1 VDCSHANSGKD
12 HNVQPLVV
20 DNIASQ
26 IEHGNRSIIGV
37 MLESHLNPGRQNIPK
52 DLSDLEYGVSVTD
65 ACMGWDDT
73 EKTLRSLASSVRTVL
88 SQR

>member
-1 VDCSHANSGKD
+1 MTLKK
-12 HNVQPLVV
+12 
-20 DNIASQ
+20 
-26 IEHGNRSIIGV
+26 IIRK
-37 MLESHLNPGRQNIPK
+37 LKLKFYDTNQNIPK